1 MRVLFAAV
9 LFALAAFSSPAHA
22 RVLVFVPASMTDVMT
37 ALAKAHEAAGG
48 DAVVLSM
55 ASTSQ
60 LARQLD
66 AGAPAD
72 VFLTADETWMDWARA
87 RKLVRIDTI
96 TTFAGNTLV
105 VAVRREVENWADVDA
120 MLTTERFAM
129 AEEEAVPAGRYAK
142 EALISR
148 GLWDLAQK
156 QAVRAENV
164 RTTLRLVA
172 RGEVDAAIVYRTDV
186 NVEPDT
192 RVAFT
197 FPQSDHAPIRYY
209 AALTPDAGETAQG
222 FVDFLATP
230 EAQAILEAAGFT
242 LPPFDDPA

>member
-1 MRVLFAAV
+1 MRSANWPQRRLFWGHSHARPVHVRRCLLTAH
-9 LFALAAFSSPAHA
+9 LHTAHA
-22 RVLVFVPASMTDVMT
+22 RVLVFVPASMTDVMH
-37 ALAKAHEAAGG
+37 ALAEVHEKAGG
-48 DAVVLSM
+48 DEVVLSM

-72 VFLTADETWMDWARA
+72 VFLTADEQWMDWALQRD
-87 RKLVRIDTI
+87 LVSPDTI

-120 MLTTERFAM
+120 MLTSERFAM

-142 EALISR
+142 EVLVTR
-148 GLWDLAQK
+148 GLWEQAQHR
-156 QAVRAENV
+156 AVRAENV

-186 NVEPDT
+186 NVEPET

-197 FPQSDHAPIRYY
+197 FPQSDHAPIRYF
-209 AALTPDAGETAQG
+209 ASLTAGCRRDG
-222 FVDFLATP
+222 
-230 EAQAILEAAGFT
+230 AGLHRFSRHI
-242 LPPFDDPA
+242 